1 MFVCLFVCSFARVLF
16 LLSLFVSRILQTKQT
31 ISATL
36 NMGQGVKAVSPTGSS
51 SFVNTRTL
59 TRARERERKKERRN
73 KKNVRLRFISVA
85 IREGGS

>member
-1 MFVCLFVCSFARVLF
+1 MFVCLRARVLF

-51 SFVNTRTL
+51 SFVNTRT
-59 TRARERERKKERRN
+59 RARERERKKERRN